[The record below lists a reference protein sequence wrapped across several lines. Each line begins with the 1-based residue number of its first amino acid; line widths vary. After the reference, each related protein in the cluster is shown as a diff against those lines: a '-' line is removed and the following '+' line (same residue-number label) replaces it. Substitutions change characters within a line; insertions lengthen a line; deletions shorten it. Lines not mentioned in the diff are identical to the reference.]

1 MSVPKVFISY
11 SHDDTEWVRAFAD
24 SLRQQQVEVWLDAW
38 EIKPGDSLR
47 DALEA
52 GLRQS
57 DSIVFVVSRSNAR
70 NPNVFF
76 ELGVALGMGKRLI
89 PVVPDDLDR
98 SLIPLDLRA
107 RRYLL
112 KGPPAETAGEV
123 ASAVKASTQS
133 GEEDGA

>member
-1 MSVPKVFISY
+1 MSARKVFISY

-24 SLRQQQVEVWLDAW
+24 ALRRQQVEVWLDQW
-38 EIKPGDSLR
+38 EIKPGESLR

-57 DSIVFVVSRSNAR
+57 DAIIAVVSRSNAR

-89 PVVPDDLDR
+89 PVVSEDLET
-98 SLIPLDLRA
+98 SLIPFDLRT

-112 KGPPAETAGEV
+112 KGPPAETAREV
-123 ASAVKASTQS
+123 ALAVKESPQS

>member
-1 MSVPKVFISY
+1 MSAPKVFISY
-11 SHDDTEWVRAFAD
+11 SYDDRDWVRAFAD
-24 SLRQQQVEVWLDAW
+24 ALRKQEVEVWLDLW
-38 EIKPGDSLR
+38 EIKLGESLR

-57 DSIVFVVSRSNAR
+57 DVIIAVVSRSNVR

-89 PVVPDDLDR
+89 PVISEALET
-98 SLIPLDLRA
+98 SLIPFDLRT

-112 KGPPAETAGEV
+112 KGPPAETAREV
-123 ASAVKASTQS
+123 ALAIKERTQS
-133 GEEDGA
+133 GEGESA